1 MEARLTD
8 LEIRYTHLTVQLEEL
23 SDVLFAQQRVIDGL
37 EKRLRELEQQS
48 ADDGMQLGAGPAA
61 ERPPHY

>member
-8 LEIRYTHLTVQLEEL
+8 LEIRYTHLFVQLEEL
-23 SDVLFAQQRVIDGL
+23 SEVMFAQQRTIDGL
-37 EKRLRELEQQS
+37 EKRLRELEQTS
-48 ADDGMQLGAGPAA
+48 AEDGMSGGAGVGA